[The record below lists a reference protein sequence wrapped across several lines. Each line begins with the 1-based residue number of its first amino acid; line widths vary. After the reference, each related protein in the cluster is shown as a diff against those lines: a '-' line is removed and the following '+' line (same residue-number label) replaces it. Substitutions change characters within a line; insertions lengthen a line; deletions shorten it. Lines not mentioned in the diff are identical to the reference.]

1 MYFDLTDEQK
11 MLQANLR
18 ALLADTVDLNALTQA
33 TPESIAALQAKL
45 DAELAAMGVPAV
57 LASAEHGGLELG
69 LLTLAAVSEEI
80 GRSAAPT
87 ASVRN
92 ALAAWLIAEAGD
104 DAQRGQWL
112 APLVDGS
119 MQAAFAST
127 QLGFADGAVTGLAH
141 FVEGGA
147 SANLYIADVGDG
159 RLVLVAAGVEV
170 SAVTP
175 PALDVARA
183 TSTITFKAAPAAL
196 LKTTPDLAERLRQAQ
211 LIVHAAD
218 AYGAGQRALDMA
230 VAYAQ
235 ERRQFDRPIGSF
247 QAIKHQLAETA
258 LVMAPARFLPW
269 RAAHAWDTAPAEAG
283 RLAALAK
290 AHTPEVAVTTARA
303 MVEAHGGVGYT
314 WEYPLHLFLKRAMYD
329 RAAWGGPALH
339 RAAAARS
346 AAW

>member
-18 ALLADTVDLNALTQA
+18 ALLADAVDLNALTQA
-33 TPESIAALQAKL
+33 TPESIAALRTQI
-45 DAELAAMGVPAV
+45 DAQLAAMGVPAV

-69 LLTLAAVSEEI
+69 LLTLAAISEEL
-80 GRSAAPT
+80 GRSAAPSI
-87 ASVRN
+87 AIAN

-104 DAQRGQWL
+104 AGLREQWL
-112 APLVDGS
+112 ARLMECS
-119 MQAAFAST
+119 AHAAFTDARLT
-127 QLGFADGAVTGLAH
+127 LDGGAVTGEAR
-141 FVEGGA
+141 FVEGAVGA
-147 SANLYIADVGDG
+147 ALYIVGVDG
-159 RLVLVAAGVEV
+159 DRIALVEPGG
-170 SAVTP
+170 AVHVTTA

-183 TSTITFKAAPAAL
+183 VSTVRFETAPAVL
-196 LKTTPDLAERLRQAQ
+196 LNTTPALVERLRQAQ
-211 LIVHAAD
+211 LIVLAAD

-230 VAYAQ
+230 VTYVQ

-247 QAIKHQLAETA
+247 QAIKHQLADAA

-269 RAAHAWDTAPAEAG
+269 RAAHAWDTAPTEAG

-290 AHTPEVAVTTARA
+290 AHTPDVAVTTARA

-314 WEYPLHLFLKRAMYD
+314 WEYPLHLFLKRAMFD
-329 RAAWGGPALH
+329 RAAWGGPAFH
-339 RAAAARS
+339 RAAAARA